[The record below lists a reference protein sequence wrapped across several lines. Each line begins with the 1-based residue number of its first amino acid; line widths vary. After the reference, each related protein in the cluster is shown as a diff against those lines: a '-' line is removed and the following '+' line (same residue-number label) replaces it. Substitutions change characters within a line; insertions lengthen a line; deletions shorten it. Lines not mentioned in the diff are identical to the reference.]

1 MLRIGTAVV
10 LALVLI
16 TAVGCATSSESAEA
30 DTLTAHVGQY
40 GAPPPNLQLKRAGVP
55 QFLDAS
61 PNQRS
66 RSSVEGLGAL
76 AADQC
81 TTLLVNCFRFDVIE
95 RAQLDQLLNEQGLEG
110 IVDPNELARPGK
122 VSGVD
127 YLLIGKITNFRVK
140 VSKSSAGFSLG
151 TVTRHIGLG
160 GSNKDTT
167 EITVDC
173 GIDLR
178 VVNPTTGSV
187 IAAEFGEYKKKDTL
201 RALGVSVA
209 GASATAEG
217 DVDLDD
223 DNQGKVLR
231 LAIDHCLRKMM
242 PKLDRALLARQK

>member
-1 MLRIGTAVV
+1 MFKLGTI
-10 LALVLI
+10 LALTVLLFV
-16 TAVGCATSSESAEA
+16 AGCTTSSESAKA
-30 DTLTAHVGQY
+30 DDLTANVGQY
-40 GAPPPNLQLKRAGVP
+40 GPPPTRLQLKRAGVP

-61 PNQRS
+61 PKQKAQE
-66 RSSVEGLGAL
+66 SVENLGAL
-76 AADQC
+76 AADQA
-81 TTLLVNCFRFDVIE
+81 TTLLVNSYRFDVIE

-110 IVDPNELARPGK
+110 IVNPNELAQPGK

-127 YLLIGKITNFRVK
+127 YLVIGKITNYRVK
-140 VSKSSAGFSLG
+140 IVESRSGFSLG
-151 TVTRHIGLG
+151 TIVGDIGLG
-160 GSNKDTT
+160 DVKSDTT

-187 IAAEFGEYKKKDTL
+187 IAAEFGEYQKTDTL
-201 RALGVSVA
+201 NAMGVSVL
-209 GASATAEG
+209 GANATADG
-217 DVDLDD
+217 SLQLDE